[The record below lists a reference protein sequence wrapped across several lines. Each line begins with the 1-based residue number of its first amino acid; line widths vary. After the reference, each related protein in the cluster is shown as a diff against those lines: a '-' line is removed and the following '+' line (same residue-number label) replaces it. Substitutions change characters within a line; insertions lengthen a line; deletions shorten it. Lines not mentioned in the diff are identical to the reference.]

1 MINLYKTKSL
11 NFIIRKI
18 SLLRNKKYIAKHFCR
33 RQQLFCNSISM
44 WLKMYK
50 PFLMSF
56 YNCIA
61 LKIAYYKD
69 MEIAA
74 HIALSFKVWSVNSI
88 VAVW

>member
-1 MINLYKTKSL
+1 
-11 NFIIRKI
+11 
-18 SLLRNKKYIAKHFCR
+18 
-33 RQQLFCNSISM
+33 
-44 WLKMYK
+44 MYK

-74 HIALSFKVWSVNSI
+74 HIALSFKV
-88 VAVW
+88 